1 MLIARTHGSM
11 NYCTFGCHLDIAD
24 EILQIQRTARD
35 ERSDHSTTMMMI
47 FDCWKRK
54 VIHRT
59 WKKVLAALTEVGYDV
74 LAREIGN
81 ELISRN
87 ERNTAS

>member
-1 MLIARTHGSM
+1 MD
-11 NYCTFGCHLDIAD
+11 YCTFGCRLDIAE
-24 EILQIQRTARD
+24 EILQIQTIARD
-35 ERSDHSTTMMMI
+35 ERSDHSTIMMRI

-54 VIHRT
+54 VMHRT
-59 WKKVLAALTEVGYDV
+59 WRNVLDALTEVGYDV